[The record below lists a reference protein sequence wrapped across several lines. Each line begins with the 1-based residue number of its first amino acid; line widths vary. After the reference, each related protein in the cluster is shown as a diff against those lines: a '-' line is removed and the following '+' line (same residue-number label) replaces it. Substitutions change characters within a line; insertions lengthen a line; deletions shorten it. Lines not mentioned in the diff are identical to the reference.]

1 MSLWIA
7 ATLFASLVQTLR
19 FMLQR
24 QIKASGLSTAA
35 ATQSRFVWAAPLA
48 AIGVGIYARSTGQAL
63 PSVPLAFW
71 PYALIGGIG
80 QILATMCVV
89 ALFAHRNFAVGI
101 TFKKTEVMQTVL
113 VALILLGE
121 GVTLFG
127 FLAIFIGFAGVIL
140 LSKPPQGGLSI
151 WNRATALGLASGL
164 FFAFAGVGY
173 RGATLAIDS
182 PDPLMRAGLAL
193 ALVTASQA
201 IMLGAWMMWRERDH
215 LRAIF
220 TRWRVTLLVGITSA
234 LGSMGWFTA
243 FTLQNAAY
251 VNALGQVELIFS
263 FLVSR
268 LVFKERASARELA
281 GAGLIGAS
289 VVVLVLVT

>member
-1 MSLWIA
+1 
-7 ATLFASLVQTLR
+7 
-19 FMLQR
+19 MLQR

-48 AIGVGIYARSTGQAL
+48 AIGVVLYAANTGQSL
-63 PSVPLAFW
+63 PAVPLSFW

-140 LSKPPQGGLSI
+140 LSKPTEGGVSI

-201 IMLGAWMMWRERDH
+201 IMLGAWMLWRERDQ

-220 TRWRVTLLVGITSA
+220 ARWRVTLLVGVTSA

-281 GAGLIGAS
+281 GAGLIGVS